1 MDIVGKE
8 LDHEVNNLADLDE
21 LASAV
26 DETQALLR
34 YAGQAGIEVPADTV
48 GALVHAKI
56 CVEAR
61 RVPAEVAVEFYAAY
75 AKLAARVAPVT
86 IDTLRVSDEK
96 TRARLKQ
103 YGIFSVSLAIIV
115 VVFSVLTF
123 VTTSMMKDLEAGI
136 GHGNELAVKL
146 RDQVG
151 APRIGN
157 TGDDGCGPAVSE
169 PDPPIALTD
178 THQLITELQDFA
190 ATIRGVLKTALK
202 LNFLVLSWESNPLDN
217 ADAASDWRRNPRA
230 KLQLDPALMNF
241 RKDSLCKIT
250 TYEDVR
256 DFAQNVRTDT
266 LAVYGALAAYFLPV
280 LYALLGA
287 YAYNLRDFSERVK
300 RRTYHPSSYANSAR
314 TIAAMTAGAIIS
326 LFNNFGQVEALSP
339 LAVAFLVGYGV
350 EVFFAFLDTLLAA
363 FQSGR
368 HGRDT
373 RQAAS

>member
-8 LDHEVNNLADLDE
+8 MEREVSDLADLGE
-21 LASAV
+21 LARAV
-26 DETQALLR
+26 DETQVLLR
-34 YAGQAGIEVPADTV
+34 YAGQAGIEVQAQTV
-48 GALVHAKI
+48 SALMHAKI

-61 RVPAEVAVEFYAAY
+61 RVPADAAVDFYAAY
-75 AKLAARVAPVT
+75 ARLAARLAPVT
-86 IDTLRVSDEK
+86 IDTLSVPDET

-103 YGIFSVSLAIIV
+103 YGMLSVSLAILV
-115 VVFSVLTF
+115 VIFSVLTF
-123 VTTSMMKDLEAGI
+123 VTTSMMQDIEAGI

-157 TGDDGCGPAVSE
+157 TNDDGCGATVSA
-169 PDPPIALTD
+169 PDPPIAATD
-178 THQLITELQDFA
+178 THQLIGELQDFA
-190 ATIRGVLKTALK
+190 ATIRGMLKTALK
-202 LNFLVLSWESNPLDN
+202 LNFLVLGWETNPLDN
-217 ADAASDWRRNPRA
+217 PNLASDWRLDPRA

-241 RKDSLCKIT
+241 RKDLLCKIT

-326 LFNNFGQVEALSP
+326 LFNNFGQAAALSP

-363 FQSGR
+363 FKSNGN
-368 HGRDT
+368 GRDV
-373 RQAAS
+373 RRAAS

>member
-1 MDIVGKE
+1 MDIVGRE
-8 LDHEVNNLADLDE
+8 LDHEADILADLDE
-21 LASAV
+21 LARAL
-26 DETQALLR
+26 DETQVLLR
-34 YAGQAGIEVPADTV
+34 YAGQAGIEVQADAV
-48 GALVHAKI
+48 SALMHAKI
-56 CVEAR
+56 CVETR
-61 RVPAEVAVEFYAAY
+61 RVPANVAVEFYAAY
-75 AKLAARVAPVT
+75 ARLAARVAPVT
-86 IDTLRVSDEK
+86 IDTLRVSEEK
-96 TRARLKQ
+96 TRVRLRQ
-103 YGIFSVSLAIIV
+103 YGIFSVSLAVIV
-115 VVFSVLTF
+115 VIFSVLTF
-123 VTTSMMKDLEAGI
+123 VTTSMMKDIEDGI

-157 TGDDGCGPAVSE
+157 TGDDGCGPTISA
-169 PDPPIALTD
+169 PDPPIALAD
-178 THQLITELQDFA
+178 THQLVTELQDFA

-202 LNFLVLSWESNPLDN
+202 LNFLLLSWEGNPLDN
-217 ADAASDWRRNPRA
+217 PDAASEWRRDPRA

-314 TIAAMTAGAIIS
+314 TIVAMTAGAIIS
-326 LFNNFGQVEALSP
+326 VFNNFGQAAALSP
-339 LAVAFLVGYGV
+339 LALAFLVGYGV
-350 EVFFAFLDTLLAA
+350 EVFFAFLDTLLGE

-368 HGRDT
+368 HGREG
-373 RQAAS
+373 RQATS